1 MTFTQAELKLIA
13 RGLEAVHRQ
22 GSRAAKRRKDPF
34 PPGTVQDMYGQ
45 EADRAAEMISRIG
58 TPVTL
63 PHVSPANLVAPAV
76 HTAEKRMTEQQ
87 VKDREDAR
95 KARLRRMLEEN
106 ERKQDHLWSGSGQPC
121 SRRLLWLM

>member
-45 EADRAAEMISRIG
+45 EADWVEEITYGLA
-58 TPVTL
+58 L
-63 PHVSPANLVAPAV
+63 DNHV
-76 HTAEKRMTEQQ
+76 R
-87 VKDREDAR
+87 
-95 KARLRRMLEEN
+95 
-106 ERKQDHLWSGSGQPC
+106 GGC
-121 SRRLLWLM
+121 YG